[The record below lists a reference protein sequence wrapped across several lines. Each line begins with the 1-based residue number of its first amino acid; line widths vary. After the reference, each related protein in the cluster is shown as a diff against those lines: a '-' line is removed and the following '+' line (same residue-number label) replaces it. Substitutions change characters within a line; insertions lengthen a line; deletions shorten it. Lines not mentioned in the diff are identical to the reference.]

1 MRFDK
6 TVGDIQMLQQNPNH
20 KVGWSEALDLMLN
33 ILLDIRT
40 ETNRE
45 LKDLDVNDEAVAK
58 WRSVATAMLSVPMEA
73 AAQGMAERSRTRLE
87 ALRERLAEEAA
98 AVSDTEQ
105 QTAQCRL
112 EEQQLHKQLE
122 DNEEKY
128 KQLEQLQQT
137 VEQLRHQISALE
149 RDISE
154 IQDVNEDELKAAVE
168 RLRLKKEEK
177 KKQSDT
183 YEDYVKRLQSAAEEC
198 VQLEE
203 SIAEEREKLRLADEE
218 LQKSREELNGVEAE
232 RREKDIR
239 KTQLDS
245 ECERLRQDMLAVDA
259 DIRDRQK
266 DIEAC
271 NNEIVEKNIELN
283 KQKGLLVSAQSSRD
297 NVEQQTRIA
306 REKKEELENEAAQL
320 KRELDEVSG
329 QIADL
334 ESQNPELK
342 ASLDD
347 SKETLSRKIKNKDEE
362 LQRLTQEV
370 NGLNERITQADR
382 EYRDLCAKK
391 SADEESLAECNTRLQ
406 ELQESIKRIEEETE
420 DCKAQKQKLWI
431 RRQHLTEQKQ
441 QYAEDIQKYQ
451 DFFNS
456 DECRET
462 QDTIAQYSR
471 VIEVYQNGIN
481 ALFNKS
487 TITYAEQLADLD
499 DSYQAKKYKLKQEL
513 DALRMQLDMLS
524 TDYLYVVYEIE
535 RKVKL

>member
-45 LKDLDVNDEAVAK
+45 LKDLDVNDEAVTK

-112 EEQQLHKQLE
+112 EEQRLHKQLD
-122 DNEEKY
+122 DNKEKY
-128 KQLEQLQQT
+128 KQLELLQQT
-137 VEQLRHQISALE
+137 VEELRHQISALE

-183 YEDYVKRLQSAAEEC
+183 YEDYVKRLQATAEQC

-218 LQKSREELNGVEAE
+218 LQKSREELNSVEAE
-232 RREKDIR
+232 RREKDSR

-271 NNEIVEKNIELN
+271 NNKIVEKNIELN
-283 KQKGLLVSAQSSRD
+283 KQKGLLLSAQSSRD
-297 NVEQQTRIA
+297 NVEKQTRIA

-342 ASLDD
+342 ARLDD
-347 SKETLSRKIKNKDEE
+347 SKETLSQKIKNKDEE

-370 NGLNERITQADR
+370 NKLNERITQADR
-382 EYRDLCAKK
+382 ECRDLCAKK
-391 SADEESLAECNTRLQ
+391 SADEESLADCNTRLQ
-406 ELQESIKRIEEETE
+406 ELQNNINRIEEEIE

-431 RRQHLTEQKQ
+431 RQQHLTEQKQ

-462 QDTIAQYSR
+462 QDIIAQYSR
-471 VIEVYQNGIN
+471 IIEVYQNGIN

-513 DALRMQLDMLS
+513 EALRMQLDMLS

>member
-58 WRSVATAMLSVPMEA
+58 WRAVATARLSVPVEA

-112 EEQQLHKQLE
+112 EEQQLHKQLD
-122 DNEEKY
+122 DNKEKY

-137 VEQLRHQISALE
+137 VEELRHQISALE

-154 IQDVNEDELKAAVE
+154 IQDVNEDEMKAAVE

-183 YEDYVKRLQSAAEEC
+183 YEDYVKRLQAAAEEC

-218 LQKSREELNGVEAE
+218 LQKSREELNGVEAQ

-283 KQKGLLVSAQSSRD
+283 KQKGLLLGAQSSRD

-334 ESQNPELK
+334 ESQNSELK

-347 SKETLSRKIKNKDEE
+347 SKETLSQKIKNKDEE
-362 LQRLTQEV
+362 IQRLTQEV

-382 EYRDLCAKK
+382 ECRDLCAKK
-391 SADEESLAECNTRLQ
+391 SADEESLEECNTRLQ

-431 RRQHLTEQKQ
+431 RQQHLTEQKQ

>member
-45 LKDLDVNDEAVAK
+45 LKDLDVNDEAVTK

-98 AVSDTEQ
+98 AVSNTEQ

-112 EEQQLHKQLE
+112 EEQRLHKQLD
-122 DNEEKY
+122 DNKEKY
-128 KQLEQLQQT
+128 KQLELLQQT
-137 VEQLRHQISALE
+137 VEEMRHQISALE

-183 YEDYVKRLQSAAEEC
+183 YEDYVKRLQATAEQC

-218 LQKSREELNGVEAE
+218 LQKSREELNSVEAE
-232 RREKDIR
+232 RREKDSR

-259 DIRDRQK
+259 DIRDRQR

-271 NNEIVEKNIELN
+271 NNKIVEKNIELN
-283 KQKGLLVSAQSSRD
+283 KQKGLLLSAQSSRD
-297 NVEQQTRIA
+297 NVEKQTCIA

-334 ESQNPELK
+334 ELQNPQLR

-347 SKETLSRKIKNKDEE
+347 RKEALSQKIKNKDEE

-370 NGLNERITQADR
+370 NKLNERITQADR
-382 EYRDLCAKK
+382 ECRDLCAKK
-391 SADEESLAECNTRLQ
+391 SADEESLADCNTRLQ
-406 ELQESIKRIEEETE
+406 ELQNNINRIEEEIE

-431 RRQHLTEQKQ
+431 RQQHLTEQKQ

-462 QDTIAQYSR
+462 QDIIAQYSR
-471 VIEVYQNGIN
+471 IIEVYQNGIN

>member
-45 LKDLDVNDEAVAK
+45 LKDLDVNDEAVTK

-112 EEQQLHKQLE
+112 EEQRLHKQLD
-122 DNEEKY
+122 DNKEKY
-128 KQLEQLQQT
+128 KQLELLQQT
-137 VEQLRHQISALE
+137 VEEMRHQISALE

-183 YEDYVKRLQSAAEEC
+183 YEDYVKRLQAAAEQC

-218 LQKSREELNGVEAE
+218 LQKSREELNSVEAE
-232 RREKDIR
+232 RREKDSR

-259 DIRDRQK
+259 VIRDRQR

-271 NNEIVEKNIELN
+271 NNKIVEKNIELN
-283 KQKGLLVSAQSSRD
+283 KQKGLLLSAQSSRD
-297 NVEQQTRIA
+297 NVEKQTRIA

-320 KRELDEVSG
+320 KR
-329 QIADL
+329 
-334 ESQNPELK
+334 
-342 ASLDD
+342 
-347 SKETLSRKIKNKDEE
+347 
-362 LQRLTQEV
+362 
-370 NGLNERITQADR
+370 
-382 EYRDLCAKK
+382 
-391 SADEESLAECNTRLQ
+391 
-406 ELQESIKRIEEETE
+406 
-420 DCKAQKQKLWI
+420 
-431 RRQHLTEQKQ
+431 
-441 QYAEDIQKYQ
+441 
-451 DFFNS
+451 
-456 DECRET
+456 
-462 QDTIAQYSR
+462 
-471 VIEVYQNGIN
+471 
-481 ALFNKS
+481 
-487 TITYAEQLADLD
+487 
-499 DSYQAKKYKLKQEL
+499 
-513 DALRMQLDMLS
+513 
-524 TDYLYVVYEIE
+524 
-535 RKVKL
+535 

>member
-6 TVGDIQMLQQNPNH
+6 TVGDIQMLQQNPSH

-45 LKDLDVNDEAVAK
+45 LKDLDVNDEAVTK

-98 AVSDTEQ
+98 AVSNTEQ

-112 EEQQLHKQLE
+112 EEQRLHKQLD
-122 DNEEKY
+122 DNKEKY
-128 KQLEQLQQT
+128 KQLELLQQT
-137 VEQLRHQISALE
+137 VEELRHQISALE

-183 YEDYVKRLQSAAEEC
+183 YEDYVKRLQATAEQC

-218 LQKSREELNGVEAE
+218 LQKSREELNSVEAE
-232 RREKDIR
+232 RREKDSR
-239 KTQLDS
+239 KIQLDS

-259 DIRDRQK
+259 DIRDRQR

-271 NNEIVEKNIELN
+271 NNKIVEKNIELN
-283 KQKGLLVSAQSSRD
+283 KQKGLLLSAQSSRD
-297 NVEQQTRIA
+297 NVEKQTRIA
-306 REKKEELENEAAQL
+306 REQKEELENEAAQL

-347 SKETLSRKIKNKDEE
+347 SKETLSQKIKNKDEE

-370 NGLNERITQADR
+370 NKLNEQITQADR
-382 EYRDLCAKK
+382 ECRDLCAKK
-391 SADEESLAECNTRLQ
+391 SADEESLADCNTRLQ
-406 ELQESIKRIEEETE
+406 ELQNNINRIEEEIE

-431 RRQHLTEQKQ
+431 RQQHLTEQKQ

-471 VIEVYQNGIN
+471 IIEVYQNGIN

-513 DALRMQLDMLS
+513 EALRMQLDMLS

>member
-6 TVGDIQMLQQNPNH
+6 TVGDIQMLQQNPSH

-45 LKDLDVNDEAVAK
+45 LKDLDVNDEAVTK

-98 AVSDTEQ
+98 AVSNTEQ

-112 EEQQLHKQLE
+112 EEQRLHKQLD
-122 DNEEKY
+122 DNKEKY
-128 KQLEQLQQT
+128 KQLELLQQT
-137 VEQLRHQISALE
+137 VEELRHQISALE

-183 YEDYVKRLQSAAEEC
+183 YEDYVKRLQATAEQC

-218 LQKSREELNGVEAE
+218 LQKSREELNSVEAE
-232 RREKDIR
+232 RREKDSR
-239 KTQLDS
+239 KIQLDS

-259 DIRDRQK
+259 DIRDRQR

-271 NNEIVEKNIELN
+271 NNKIVEKNIELN
-283 KQKGLLVSAQSSRD
+283 KQKGLLLSAQSSRD
-297 NVEQQTRIA
+297 NVEKQTRIA

-334 ESQNPELK
+334 ELQNPQLR

-347 SKETLSRKIKNKDEE
+347 RKEALSQKIKNKDEE

-370 NGLNERITQADR
+370 NKLNERITQADR
-382 EYRDLCAKK
+382 ECRDLCAKK
-391 SADEESLAECNTRLQ
+391 SADEESLADCNTRLQ
-406 ELQESIKRIEEETE
+406 ELQNNINRIEEEIE

-431 RRQHLTEQKQ
+431 RQQHLTEQKQ

-462 QDTIAQYSR
+462 QDIIARYSR
-471 VIEVYQNGIN
+471 IIEVYQNGIN